1 LRIAKTEF
9 GFIKTIMIIRARGKL
24 PLDRYH
30 VYVFALQQK
39 TAYFK
44 VAIGSRVIQCSF
56 STEKKKYG
64 QLESKNRASLHRSN
78 NNKERG
84 GNYSQSFAFTSASHW
99 SKRRKTSRR
108 RYLADRCN
116 GVRWLEKAK

>member
-9 GFIKTIMIIRARGKL
+9 GFIKTKMIIRARGKL

-56 STEKKKYG
+56 STEKKNTVN
-64 QLESKNRASLHRSN
+64 LRAKTELRFIEAIITAAITRSPSHSHQRCTGV
-78 NNKERG
+78 KDGKLRG
-84 GNYSQSFAFTSASHW
+84 G
-99 SKRRKTSRR
+99 
-108 RYLADRCN
+108 
-116 GVRWLEKAK
+116 GI